1 VGGRGR
7 DILFQFLTEAVVLA
21 VVGGVIGLT
30 LGIGVAKWM
39 AAKGNWPTL
48 LSTPVMLGTML
59 AAGLAGVVAG
69 FYPALRASRLD
80 PIEALRFE

>member
-1 VGGRGR
+1 
-7 DILFQFLTEAVVLA
+7 
-21 VVGGVIGLT
+21 
-30 LGIGVAKWM
+30 M

-48 LSTPVMLGTML
+48 LSPPVMLGTLL